1 MICRTKFR
9 TFVFSHQ
16 LDLLER
22 SYISFLET
30 MKPHLNSAK
39 GLLDKRKY
47 IWRKQFL
54 TFLTGTLVDEEEQKI
69 YDDNSKTHEG
79 ANTNLRSLMLENEAK
94 KCKNS
99 WGG

>member
-1 MICRTKFR
+1 
-9 TFVFSHQ
+9 
-16 LDLLER
+16 
-22 SYISFLET
+22 

-69 YDDNSKTHEG
+69 YDDNSKTRFEIATFLIQQVRQHFI
-79 ANTNLRSLMLENEAK
+79 
-94 KCKNS
+94 
-99 WGG
+99 